1 VAFKDGDVVKY
12 NLDNNW
18 CRHGIAI
25 IRALHDGKL
34 IAEDTYWGS
43 NSDYSTVD
51 FADLKEENIIGNKH
65 EFSIIPYPYEYD
77 DFEDSDKYWIPMGA
91 RSERKCVR
99 KGAIPTPAK
108 IEERLRRE
116 IERLESKV
124 KTAAWNLEW
133 KQKELAK
140 HLEEHKNE
148 LV

>member
-1 VAFKDGDVVKY
+1 MAFKDGDVVTY
-12 NLDNNW
+12 TTHTNW

-51 FADLKEENIIGNKH
+51 FADLKVENIIGNKH

-91 RSERKCVR
+91 SSERKCVR
-99 KGAIPTPAK
+99 KGAVPPPAK
-108 IEERLRRE
+108 IGERLHRE
-116 IERLESKV
+116 IEHLESKV
-124 KTAAWNLEW
+124 RTAQRNLEW

-140 HLEEHKNE
+140 HLEEKKNE
-148 LV
+148 PV